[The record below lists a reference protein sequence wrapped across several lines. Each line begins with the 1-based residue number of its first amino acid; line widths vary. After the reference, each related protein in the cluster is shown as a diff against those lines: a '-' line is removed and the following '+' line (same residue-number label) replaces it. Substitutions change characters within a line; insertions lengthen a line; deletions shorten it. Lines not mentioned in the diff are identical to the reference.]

1 MNIRGLSRGAMSAAG
16 LIVVVLLTGCQEFN
30 PLSRNDFVVHQ
41 PSERL
46 RRLDS
51 INLAERSRVSGQSI
65 EEAIVERGS
74 NWAPQLAMREGRA
87 ELTLAEA
94 RAAAIAN
101 NLDLQVAL
109 YDPTIADTRINEE
122 RARFEAVLT
131 MSARRS
137 RTDTPTASQL
147 AGSKV
152 TSDDLDF
159 GVRVPLRTGGTVNV
173 NLPLNELE
181 TNNPFSTLN
190 PANTADMSFSISQPL
205 LRNAGNRVNTHGIRV
220 ATYSAEI
227 AQARTKLEAIRI
239 LANVDRVYWNLYA
252 ARKELEARQQEYE
265 LAAAQLE
272 RAQRL
277 VRAGEAPQIEVL
289 RAESGIAQRIEGILV
304 ASNEVRRRERELK
317 RIMNRE
323 DLGVSTA
330 VELIAITEPTPQQL
344 DLDGEELAQFAMTT
358 RMEMLELELQLA
370 IDASTID
377 FERNQALPLFTL
389 DYRYNINGL
398 GGNFGNAFDQ
408 LASKDFED
416 WSLGVSAEIP
426 LGNEA
431 AKSRVHRALLERVQR
446 LSTRSAREKQITQ
459 EVIDAVENL
468 ETTWQ
473 RILAARQASV
483 LAGRTLEAEQRQFE
497 VGLRTSTDVLDAAT
511 ALRNAQLAEIR
522 ALADYQIAQVDVAFA
537 TGTLLGHNQIEWSPL
552 DIATETAGE

>member
-1 MNIRGLSRGAMSAAG
+1 MDMRARVRGAIGVTSLLAVLFTAA
-16 LIVVVLLTGCQEFN
+16 GCQEFN
-30 PLSRNDFVVHQ
+30 PLSRNDFAVRQ
-41 PSERL
+41 PAERL
-46 RRLDS
+46 RRLDP
-51 INLAERSRVSGQSI
+51 INLAERNLGPAQSVDD
-65 EEAIVERGS
+65 AVAARGNDWS
-74 NWAPQLAMREGRA
+74 LQLAVREGRA
-87 ELTLAEA
+87 EIALAEA

-101 NLDLQVAL
+101 NLDLRVAL
-109 YDPTIADTRINEE
+109 YDPTIAETRIDEE
-122 RARFEAVLT
+122 RARFEALLT
-131 MSARRS
+131 MSARRT
-137 RTDTPTASQL
+137 RTDTPTSSQL

-152 TSDDLDF
+152 TSDDFDL
-159 GVRVPLRTGGTVNV
+159 GVRLPLRTGGTVNV

-190 PANTADMSFSISQPL
+190 PANTADLSFSISQPL

-220 ATYSAEI
+220 ATYNQEI
-227 AQARTKLEAIRI
+227 AEARTKLEAIRV
-239 LANVDRVYWNLYA
+239 LANIDRVYWNLYA

-265 LAAAQLE
+265 LAMAQLE

-289 RAESGIAQRIEGILV
+289 RAESGVAQRLEGILV
-304 ASNEVRRRERELK
+304 AANDVRRRERDLK
-317 RIMNRE
+317 VIMNRD
-323 DLGVSTA
+323 DLPVSSN
-330 VELIAITEPTPQQL
+330 VELIPTSEPTPLLL
-344 DLDGEELAQFAMTT
+344 DLDAPELVAFAMDH
-358 RMEMLELELQLA
+358 RMEMLELEIQLA

-377 FERNQALPLFTL
+377 FQKNQALPLFTL

-398 GGNFGNAFDQ
+398 GGNFGNAFDL

-446 LSTRSAREKQITQ
+446 LSTRIARERQITQ
-459 EVIDAVENL
+459 EVIDAVEAL

-473 RILAARQASV
+473 RILAARQASI

-497 VGLRTSTDVLDAAT
+497 VGVRTSTDVLDAAT
-511 ALRNAQLAEIR
+511 ALRNAQLSEIR

-537 TGTLLGHNQIEWSPL
+537 TGTLLGHDQVQWQPL
-552 DIATETAGE
+552 DLTDAE

>member
-1 MNIRGLSRGAMSAAG
+1 MDMRARVRGAIGVTSLLA
-16 LIVVVLLTGCQEFN
+16 VLVTATGCQEFN

-41 PSERL
+41 PAERL
-46 RRLDS
+46 RRLDP
-51 INLAERSRVSGQSI
+51 INLAERNLGPAQSVDD
-65 EEAIVERGS
+65 AVAARGNDWS
-74 NWAPQLAMREGRA
+74 LPMAVREGRA
-87 ELTLAEA
+87 EIALAEA

-101 NLDLQVAL
+101 NLDLRVAL
-109 YDPTIADTRINEE
+109 YDPTIAETRVDEE
-122 RARFEAVLT
+122 RARFEALLT
-131 MSARRS
+131 MSARRT

-152 TSDDLDF
+152 TSDDFDL
-159 GVRVPLRTGGTVNV
+159 GVRLPLRTGGTVSV

-190 PANTADMSFSISQPL
+190 PANTADLSFSISQPL

-220 ATYSAEI
+220 ASYNQEI
-227 AQARTKLEAIRI
+227 TEARTKLEAIRV
-239 LANVDRVYWNLYA
+239 LANVDRLYWNLYA

-265 LAAAQLE
+265 LAMAQLE

-289 RAESGIAQRIEGILV
+289 RAESGVAQRMEGILV
-304 ASNEVRRRERELK
+304 AANDVRRRQRELK
-317 RIMNRE
+317 LIMNRD
-323 DLGVSTA
+323 DLAVSSD
-330 VELIAITEPTPQQL
+330 VELIPTSEPTPLLL
-344 DLDGEELAQFAMTT
+344 DLDAPELVAFAMDH
-358 RMEMLELELQLA
+358 RMEMLELEIQLA

-377 FERNQALPLFTL
+377 FEKNQALPLFTL

-398 GGNFGNAFDQ
+398 GGNFGNAFDL
-408 LASKDFED
+408 LATKDFED

-446 LSTRSAREKQITQ
+446 LSTRIARERQITQ
-459 EVIDAVENL
+459 EVIDAVEAL

-473 RILAARQASV
+473 RILAARQASI
-483 LAGRTLEAEQRQFE
+483 LAGRTLQAEQRQFD

-537 TGTLLGHNQIEWSPL
+537 TGTLLGHDQVQWQPL
-552 DIATETAGE
+552 DLTEAD